1 MYTAVIVI
9 HSWLRWAV
17 IVLGLIAVFQAI
29 GGRSSRRAWA
39 PGDAK
44 PGRLYTIA
52 LDIQMLLGLILY
64 FALSPATRA
73 AMQNMGAAMSNAT
86 LRYWSVEHLVGMVLA
101 VAAAHIGQTRMRRAA
116 TNEARYK
123 TGAMFVAIAL
133 VLILISIPWP
143 GMPTGRP
150 LFRF

>member
-1 MYTAVIVI
+1 MYSSFLLL
-9 HSWLRWAV
+9 HSWMRWVVIIAAV
-17 IVLGLIAVFQAI
+17 LVFVRGARGI
-29 GGRSSRRAWA
+29 NTTSRAFVI
-39 PGDAK
+39 
-44 PGRLYTIA
+44 T

-86 LRYWSVEHLVGMVLA
+86 LRYWSVEHLIGMVLA
-101 VAAAHIGQTRMRRAA
+101 LAAAHIGQTRMRRAA